1 MSPPSPSP
9 AAPSGIVGVI
19 LAGGASRRMGAD
31 KRTLLLAGRPLL
43 AHVAARLGPQVAA
56 LAVAVD
62 RETAARLAAGDA
74 ADLAAAM
81 PPGAAMLSDADDTRE
96 GPLAGMLAGLRWA
109 AGRGAARVLTVPVDT
124 PLLPTD
130 IGARMAA
137 AVAGDEIAVCATA
150 GRVHHTVALLPPTLA
165 ADLAAHLAGDDRRV
179 RGWLARHTVRTVE
192 IPPLTVA
199 GRDLDPLQNLN
210 TPADLAAAE
219 AALSSLM
226 APR

>member
-1 MSPPSPSP
+1 MSPPSPIP
-9 AAPSGIVGVI
+9 AASSDILGLI

-31 KRTLLLAGRPLL
+31 KRTLPLAGRPLL

-56 LAVAVD
+56 LAVALD
-62 RETAARLAAGDA
+62 REAAARLAAGAA
-74 ADLAAAM
+74 ADLAAAI
-81 PPGAAMLSDADDTRE
+81 PTEATVLSDADDTRE

-109 AGRGAARVLTVPVDT
+109 AARGAPRLLTVPVDT

-130 IGARMAA
+130 IASRLAA
-137 AVAGDEIAVCATA
+137 AVTGDEIAVAAT
-150 GRVHHTVALLPPTLA
+150 GDRVHHTVALLPPDLA
-165 ADLAAHLAGDDRRV
+165 DDLAAHLAGDDRRV
-179 RGWLARHTVRTVE
+179 RTFLARHTVRTVE

-219 AALSSLM
+219 VALSLLM
-226 APR
+226 TPP